1 MNFLFLVVINYEL
14 KCYSHNIMFTNVKI
28 ISIVKNNISNI
39 GYIGETLTVKKVIIK
54 NVIK

>member
-1 MNFLFLVVINYEL
+1 
-14 KCYSHNIMFTNVKI
+14 MFTNVKI

-39 GYIGETLTVKKVIIK
+39 GYIGETLAVKKVIIK

>member
-1 MNFLFLVVINYEL
+1 
-14 KCYSHNIMFTNVKI
+14 MFTNVKI